1 MRSLL
6 PWRET
11 LKLAHDD
18 AVFVFN
24 QHRCTPRELIDYS
37 KIGSAEIRYEGIE
50 KDRAMGCPGWLD
62 NSPEERWERRVV

>member
-11 LKLAHDD
+11 LKLDHDD

-37 KIGSAEIRYEGIE
+37 KIGSPEIRYEGIE
-50 KDRAMGCPGWLD
+50 KDRGLG
-62 NSPEERWERRVV
+62 